1 MIIRRSSSR
10 KEARRLTMLAKHPP
24 GAPIQPAHDHPIPR
38 WGWLSLLGT
47 LLLGALIWGVVA
59 YGCMMVAS
67 TGWGWPSAGA
77 FPFRLEIVLLSSL
90 VGAGLGAA
98 GATYQA
104 VLRNPLADPYLLGV
118 STGAA
123 LLAYI
128 WRLPS
133 MTHLTLS
140 LGWHGQAISQEAFA
154 FVGAIASVA
163 IVLLIS
169 NRRGRLEPITLL
181 LVGVIVNAINGSIF
195 LLVYSLS
202 GSLPNSEGAL
212 SLLIAGIQTGLSPQ
226 QKWTAT
232 IIIGIGFVL
241 LMSISGQLN
250 AAGVS
255 DAEAEALGVRIQ
267 RLRWVALVIASLVT
281 AASVAISGPIGFIGL
296 ICPHLARLIVGTD
309 QRRMLPLA
317 TAIGAALLALADA
330 GSRRL
335 AGEGLAQTL
344 LPVSVLT
351 SLFGG
356 PFFLL
361 LLIQSRRRVLVGEGI
376 S

>member
-1 MIIRRSSSR
+1 
-10 KEARRLTMLAKHPP
+10 
-24 GAPIQPAHDHPIPR
+24 
-38 WGWLSLLGT
+38 
-47 LLLGALIWGVVA
+47 
-59 YGCMMVAS
+59 
-67 TGWGWPSAGA
+67 
-77 FPFRLEIVLLSSL
+77 
-90 VGAGLGAA
+90 
-98 GATYQA
+98 
-104 VLRNPLADPYLLGV
+104 
-118 STGAA
+118 
-123 LLAYI
+123 
-128 WRLPS
+128 
-133 MTHLTLS
+133 
-140 LGWHGQAISQEAFA
+140 
-154 FVGAIASVA
+154 
-163 IVLLIS
+163 
-169 NRRGRLEPITLL
+169 
-181 LVGVIVNAINGSIF
+181 VIVNAINGSIF

-212 SLLIAGIQTGLSPQ
+212 SLLIAGIQTGLSPE